1 MPKVTIRLKSLNLL
15 NVRIVDYALCYALTL
30 LFILKVA
37 KSPLRTTKFR
47 IQNPY
52 EIMSSDQGLLIGAHF
67 LLGDYA
73 AAEGAIM
80 AGCRFF
86 AGYPITPA
94 TEIAERMSTRLPQV
108 GGLYIQMEDELASMN
123 AVLGAS
129 WTGVK
134 SMTATSGPGFSL
146 MMENLGLGIML
157 ETPCV
162 LINVQRGGP
171 STGLPTLVG
180 QQDMMQARWGSH
192 GDYEI
197 IALAPTSPQEL
208 FDLTIRAFNL
218 AEKFR
223 TPVLVMTDAEVGHMT
238 ERVVIPSPEQIEIID
253 RSMVRKGD
261 VEPDHFRIFR
271 ESSAAGGDG
280 AVSPMAI
287 AGEGYRFHVT
297 GLTHDERGYPAMNA
311 EASEWNI
318 KRLVN
323 KIRAHRNEIIQLE
336 ERYLNDAEIVV
347 VSYGISA
354 RTSLWPIEQARNEG
368 IRVGYLRLITVWPF
382 PEEQIRKLAKRIRAY
397 VVPEINMGQIMR
409 EVERC
414 SAGQTRVFGVHR
426 LGGDI
431 LEPQNVLNAIR
442 KAAGRI
448 ETSQDDSMNRSME

>member
-1 MPKVTIRLKSLNLL
+1 MIH
-15 NVRIVDYALCYALTL
+15 
-30 LFILKVA
+30 
-37 KSPLRTTKFR
+37 
-47 IQNPY
+47 
-52 EIMSSDQGLLIGAHF
+52 QGLLAGEHF

-108 GGLYIQMEDELASMN
+108 DGIYIQMEDELASMN
-123 AVLGAS
+123 AILGAS
-129 WTGVK
+129 WAGIK
-134 SMTATSGPGFSL
+134 AMTATSGPGFSL

-162 LINVQRGGP
+162 LVDVQRGGP

-180 QQDMMQARWGSH
+180 QQDMMQARWGAH

-197 IALAPTSPQEL
+197 IALCPSSPQEL

-218 AEKFR
+218 SERFR

-238 ERVVIPSPEQIEIID
+238 ERVVIPQPEEIEVIN
-253 RSMVRKGD
+253 RPRVRKGD
-261 VEPDHFRIFR
+261 MEPDHFRIYR
-271 ESSAAGGDG
+271 DWNSGSGEGP
-280 AVSPMAI
+280 VSPMAI

-297 GLTHDERGYPAMNA
+297 GLTHDELGYPAMNA
-311 EASEWNI
+311 ESSDWNI

-323 KIRAHRNEIIQLE
+323 KIRANRDEIIQLE
-336 ERYLNDAEIVV
+336 ERFLDDAEIVV

-354 RTSLWPIEQARNEG
+354 RTSQWPIEQARQEG
-368 IRVGYLRLITVWPF
+368 IRVGYLRLITIWPF
-382 PEEQIRKLAKRIRAY
+382 PQKRIFELAKRIRAFI
-397 VVPEINMGQIMR
+397 VPEINAGQIR
-409 EVERC
+409 LEVERC
-414 SAGQTRVFGVHR
+414 AAGQAQVMGVHR

-431 LEPQNVLNAIR
+431 LEPRQVLAAIH
-442 KAAGRI
+442 KAAARA
-448 ETSQDDSMNRSME
+448 DFL

>member
-1 MPKVTIRLKSLNLL
+1 
-15 NVRIVDYALCYALTL
+15 
-30 LFILKVA
+30 
-37 KSPLRTTKFR
+37 
-47 IQNPY
+47 
-52 EIMSSDQGLLIGAHF
+52 MSDEGLLTGEHF
-67 LLGDYA
+67 LMGDYA
-73 AAEGAIM
+73 AAEGAIL

-94 TEIAERMSTRLPQV
+94 TEVAERMSTRLPQV
-108 GGLYIQMEDELASMN
+108 DGVYIQMEDELASMN
-123 AVLGAS
+123 AILGAS
-129 WTGVK
+129 WAGAK
-134 SMTATSGPGFSL
+134 AMTSTSGPGFSL

-162 LINVQRGGP
+162 VVNVQRGGP

-197 IALAPTSPQEL
+197 IALSPNSPQEL
-208 FDLTIRAFNL
+208 FDLTLRAFNL

-238 ERVVIPSPEQIEIID
+238 EKVVIPSPEEVKIIN
-253 RSMVRKGD
+253 RPMVQKGD
-261 VEPDHFRIFR
+261 MEPSHFRIFR
-271 ESSAAGGDG
+271 DMDAHNETDAL
-280 AVSPMAI
+280 VSPMAI
-287 AGEGYRFHVT
+287 AGEGYRYHVT
-297 GLTHDERGYPAMNA
+297 GLTHDELGYPAMNA
-311 EASEWNI
+311 DASEWNI

-323 KIRAHRNEIIQLE
+323 KIRAHCDEIIEIE
-336 ERYLNDAEIVV
+336 ERNLEDAEIVV

-382 PEEQIRKLAKRIRAY
+382 PEERIRQLARGIRAF
-397 VVPEINMGQIMR
+397 VVPEINMGQMMR

-414 SAGQTRVFGVHR
+414 SAGQAPVYGVHR

-431 LEPQNVLNAIR
+431 LEPQKVLHAIR
-442 KAAGRI
+442 LAAGRSDA
-448 ETSQDDSMNRSME
+448 SQDDLITRSGE